1 MISIWKPGMTLLA
14 RAALAGCA
22 TSGAPGLK
30 NRPGALEG
38 IDETITEAVTS
49 SAGVTDEIAAID
61 VSISGPDQSL
71 PAVPPSVVLPADAIQ
86 PVTVHW
92 NGPVEEFL
100 QTIASRAGY
109 SFSSKGTAPAVPA
122 LITISADEE
131 PLFGVVRRAG
141 AKVHAYAEIAFNP
154 SARTIEIRYRK

>member
-14 RAALAGCA
+14 LAALAGCA
-22 TSGAPGLK
+22 TSAAGLK
-30 NRPGALEG
+30 DRPGALAG
-38 IDETITEAVTS
+38 IDETITEAVMS
-49 SAGVTDEIAAID
+49 SAGVTDDIAAID
-61 VSISGPDQSL
+61 VSITGPDPAL
-71 PAVPPSVVLPADAIQ
+71 PAVPPTVVLPAESVQ

-109 SFSSKGTAPAVPA
+109 SFSAKGTAPAVPA
-122 LITISADEE
+122 LIAISADEE

-141 AKVHAYAEIAFNP
+141 AMVHTYAEIAFNP
-154 SARTIEIRYRK
+154 SARTIEIRYRS

>member
-1 MISIWKPGMTLLA
+1 MTLLA
-14 RAALAGCA
+14 LAALAGCA

-122 LITISADEE
+122 LIAIIADEE